1 MAQKDAGR
9 EDFTKIPGGLPGVET
24 RGELIY
30 SYGVSTKRIT
40 EAQMCKA
47 LCENPAKLYGLF
59 PRKGVLRPGSDA
71 DLVVYDP
78 GASHVIRAEDCV
90 ANVDYNPYE
99 GFVTSGG
106 IRQVWLRGS
115 LAVENGKVLDET
127 PQGRYMARGKCAL

>member
-1 MAQKDAGR
+1 
-9 EDFTKIPGGLPGVET
+9 
-24 RGELIY
+24 
-30 SYGVSTKRIT
+30 
-40 EAQMCKA
+40 MCKA